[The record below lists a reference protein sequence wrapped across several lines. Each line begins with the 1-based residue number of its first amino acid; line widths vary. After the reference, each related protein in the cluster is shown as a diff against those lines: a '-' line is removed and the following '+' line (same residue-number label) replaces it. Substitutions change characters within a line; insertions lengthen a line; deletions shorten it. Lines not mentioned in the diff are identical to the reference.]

1 MYGIIVAALQTDSSR
16 VLTFRQPIQH
26 LLTSLGIKVAAHDMS
41 HYAPGPRMEASK
53 QRDKAQAE
61 MLATLIDKLK
71 ATKETDGSSVFDH
84 TTVVFGSNLRS
95 IHYLDNCPTLLAGGG
110 AGIKLGQHIAMP
122 KGTPLCNV
130 WLTLLKGTGIDVETH
145 GDSTGVVKELAGTTA

>member
-1 MYGIIVAALQTDSSR
+1 
-16 VLTFRQPIQH
+16 
-26 LLTSLGIKVAAHDMS
+26 
-41 HYAPGPRMEASK
+41 MEASK

-71 ATKETDGSSVFDH
+71 ATKETDGSSLFDH

-110 AGIKLGQHIAMP
+110 AGIQLGQHIAMP
-122 KGTPLCNV
+122 KGSPLCNV
-130 WLTLLKGTGIDVETH
+130 WLTLLKGTGIDVEAH
-145 GDSTGVVKELAGTTA
+145 GDSTGIVKELAGTTA